1 MTEFAAKIRWFASTE
16 IHQDGSIHHYTIN
29 PDGTKKETTMS
40 DEPQSAV
47 GAFTVFGP
55 DGLMEGFNVER
66 EAWMRALK
74 WAGEDM
80 DAVPA
85 DAPIEHLK
93 ERLSTIIETTGEPIS
108 VKVS

>member
-1 MTEFAAKIRWFASTE
+1 M
-16 IHQDGSIHHYTIN
+16 
-29 PDGTKKETTMS
+29 P
-40 DEPQSAV
+40 DEPQIAI

-55 DGLMEGFNVER
+55 DGLMEGFNNER
-66 EAWMRALK
+66 EAWMRALD